1 MPHCGECA
9 GGCQDRPFAG
19 PGFCKVV
26 IADFDSVI
34 TTCLDTEEGEMSDQ
48 FVWLEVETKY
58 RETRKTKHGEE
69 LRWLVNREKILNKA
83 TGGVATRGTIRHPG
97 VCVIAPFVDDDHIA
111 LMRQYRY
118 AADSELWELPA
129 GTLNGREE
137 NQRMTGAET
146 PEECAARELSEET
159 GYEAEVL
166 EKVCECYAMPGI
178 SDEIIHVF
186 FARGLKRREQS
197 LDDDEIIVEIRAFS
211 AEELE
216 GMIERGEIR
225 DAKTLVGLL
234 YALSQRSGG
243 LRIGR
248 R

>member
-1 MPHCGECA
+1 
-9 GGCQDRPFAG
+9 
-19 PGFCKVV
+19 
-26 IADFDSVI
+26 
-34 TTCLDTEEGEMSDQ
+34 MSDQ
-48 FVWLEVETKY
+48 FEWQEVETVY

-83 TGGVATRGTIRHPG
+83 TGETTTRGTIRHPG
-97 VCVIAPFVDDDHIA
+97 ICVIAPFVDDDHIA

-137 NQRMTGAET
+137 NQRMIATET

-178 SDEIIHVF
+178 GDEIIHVF
-186 FARGLKRREQS
+186 FARGLNRHEQS
-197 LDDDEIIVEIRAFS
+197 LDEDEIINEIRAFS
-211 AEELE
+211 LGALEE
-216 GMIERGEIR
+216 MIDRREIR
-225 DAKTLVGLL
+225 DAKTLVGLF
-234 YALSQRSGG
+234 YALSRRPRGS
-243 LRIGR
+243 RIATR
-248 R
+248 

>member
-1 MPHCGECA
+1 MSNQFEW
-9 GGCQDRPFAG
+9 QEM
-19 PGFCKVV
+19 K
-26 IADFDSVI
+26 
-34 TTCLDTEEGEMSDQ
+34 TE
-48 FVWLEVETKY
+48 Y

-83 TGGVATRGTIRHPG
+83 TGRTTTRGTIRHPG
-97 VCVIAPFVDDDHIA
+97 ICVIAPFVDGGHIA

-118 AADSELWELPA
+118 AVDSELWELPA

-137 NQRMTGAET
+137 NQLMIATET

-159 GYEAEVL
+159 GYEAEVM
-166 EKVCECYAMPGI
+166 EKVCECYAMPGV

-186 FARGLKRREQS
+186 FARGLKRHEQS
-197 LDDDEIIVEIRAFS
+197 LDDDEIINEIRAFS

-225 DAKTLVGLL
+225 DAKTLVGLF
-234 YALSQRSGG
+234 YALSRRPGG
-243 LRIGR
+243 LQIGR

>member
-1 MPHCGECA
+1 MA
-9 GGCQDRPFAG
+9 N
-19 PGFCKVV
+19 
-26 IADFDSVI
+26 
-34 TTCLDTEEGEMSDQ
+34 Q
-48 FVWLEVETKY
+48 FEWQEVETKY
-58 RETRKTKHGEE
+58 RETRRTKHGEE

-83 TGGVATRGTIRHPG
+83 TGKTTTRGTIRHPG

-118 AADSELWELPA
+118 AADRELWELPA

-137 NQRMTGAET
+137 NRRMIAAET

-159 GYEAEVL
+159 GYEAESL
-166 EKVCECYAMPGI
+166 EKVCECYAMPGS
-178 SDEIIHVF
+178 SDEILHVF

-197 LDDDEIIVEIRAFS
+197 LDDDEIINEIRAFRP
-211 AEELE
+211 EELE
-216 GMIERGEIR
+216 EMIERGEIR
-225 DAKTLVGLL
+225 DAKTLVGLF
-234 YALSQRSGG
+234 YALSRRPAG

>member
-1 MPHCGECA
+1 
-9 GGCQDRPFAG
+9 
-19 PGFCKVV
+19 
-26 IADFDSVI
+26 
-34 TTCLDTEEGEMSDQ
+34 MSDQ
-48 FVWLEVETKY
+48 FIWQDVETKY

-83 TGGVATRGTIRHPG
+83 TGGTTTRGTIRHPG
-97 VCVIAPFVDDDHIA
+97 VCVIAPFVDDDNIA

-118 AADSELWELPA
+118 AADRELWELPA

-137 NQRMTGAET
+137 NQRMIATET

-166 EKVCECYAMPGI
+166 EKVCECYAMPGV

-186 FARGLKRREQS
+186 FARGLKRHEQS
-197 LDDDEIIVEIRAFS
+197 LDDDEIINEIRAFS
-211 AEELE
+211 LDELE
-216 GMIERGEIR
+216 GMISRAEIR
-225 DAKTLVGLL
+225 DAKTLIGLL
-234 YALSQRSGG
+234 YALSRRPGG
-243 LRIGR
+243 LRIWR

>member
-1 MPHCGECA
+1 MGN
-9 GGCQDRPFAG
+9 
-19 PGFCKVV
+19 
-26 IADFDSVI
+26 
-34 TTCLDTEEGEMSDQ
+34 Q
-48 FVWLEVETKY
+48 FEWQEVETKY
-58 RETRKTKHGEE
+58 RETRMTKHGEE
-69 LRWLVNREKILNKA
+69 LRWLVNLEKILNKV
-83 TGGVATRGTIRHPG
+83 TGRTTTRGTIRHQG

-118 AADSELWELPA
+118 AADAELWELPA

-137 NQRMTGAET
+137 NQRMIATET

-166 EKVCECYAMPGI
+166 EKVCECYAMPGS
-178 SDEIIHVF
+178 SDEILHVY

-197 LDDDEIIVEIRAFS
+197 LDDDEIINEIRAFS
-211 AEELE
+211 VEELE
-216 GMIERGEIR
+216 KMIERGEIR
-225 DAKTLVGLL
+225 DAKTLVGLF
-234 YALSQRSGG
+234 YALSRRPAG